1 MCVNRIVP
9 SVTQPPQVRKLADF
23 NENCNTAT
31 LWDETLAGIIEQ
43 GLESLPVIVISIGG
57 VARSGKSFLLNV
69 LVSYLSYIEQE
80 SKHIILIFYDE
91 QIKEQCCR
99 TSVV

>member
-1 MCVNRIVP
+1 MP

-23 NENCNTAT
+23 NENSNTAT
-31 LWDETLAGIIEQ
+31 LWDETLADIIKQ

-69 LVSYLSYIEQE
+69 LVSYLSYIEQVSE
-80 SKHIILIFYDE
+80 HFLLTFY
-91 QIKEQCCR
+91 
-99 TSVV
+99 SVNK

>member
-1 MCVNRIVP
+1 MP
-9 SVTQPPQVRKLADF
+9 SVTQPPQVRKLAKF
-23 NENCNTAT
+23 NENSNTAT
-31 LWDETLAGIIEQ
+31 LWDETLADIIVQ

-69 LVSYLSYIEQE
+69 LVSYLSYIEQV
-80 SKHIILIFYDE
+80 SKHFIPTFYDE

-99 TSVV
+99 TSVE

>member
-1 MCVNRIVP
+1 MP

-23 NENCNTAT
+23 NEISNTAT
-31 LWDETLAGIIEQ
+31 LWDKTLAEIIEQ

-69 LVSYLSYIEQE
+69 LVSYLSYIEQV
-80 SKHIILIFYDE
+80 SKHFGKNDSYVGNTLYFLSHLFSL
-91 QIKEQCCR
+91 Q
-99 TSVV
+99 

>member
-1 MCVNRIVP
+1 MCVTRIMP

-23 NENCNTAT
+23 NEISNTAT
-31 LWDETLAGIIEQ
+31 LWDETLADIIEQ

-69 LVSYLSYIEQE
+69 LVSYLSYIEQVSE
-80 SKHIILIFYDE
+80 HFNLTFYNE
-91 QIKEQCCR
+91 QKKEQCCR

>member
-1 MCVNRIVP
+1 MP

-23 NENCNTAT
+23 NENSNTAT
-31 LWDETLAGIIEQ
+31 LWDETLADIIKQ

-69 LVSYLSYIEQE
+69 LVSYLSYIEQVSE
-80 SKHIILIFYDE
+80 HFILTFY
-91 QIKEQCCR
+91 
-99 TSVV
+99 SVNK

>member
-1 MCVNRIVP
+1 MP

-23 NENCNTAT
+23 NENSNTAT
-31 LWDETLAGIIEQ
+31 LWDETLADIIKQGI
-43 GLESLPVIVISIGG
+43 ESLPVIVISIGG

-69 LVSYLSYIEQE
+69 LVSYLSYIEQVSE
-80 SKHIILIFYDE
+80 HFFLTFYNE